1 MLQDS
6 LGGNMKTALII
17 NVSPSTFNMN
27 ETLST
32 LRFGS
37 RAKSIKNTPKVNERK
52 SVEELTALLAKAE
65 SAIDMQ
71 QSYITALESQLR
83 TAQGADG
90 GGGAAGGGAAAAD
103 GGVTSAETTE
113 TIQKLQ
119 AKIAQ
124 LTEELEEEKA
134 EASRREKESERL
146 TALLREK
153 ERLLFEA
160 RCAHVS

>member
-37 RAKSIKNTPKVNERK
+37 RAKSIKNTPKVNEQK

-83 TAQGADG
+83 
-90 GGGAAGGGAAAAD
+90 AAGARRATARRPARAAATAAARRRPRRPRRS
-103 GGVTSAETTE
+103 TSCRPRWR
-113 TIQKLQ
+113 
-119 AKIAQ
+119 
-124 LTEELEEEKA
+124 
-134 EASRREKESERL
+134 S
-146 TALLREK
+146 
-153 ERLLFEA
+153 
-160 RCAHVS
+160 